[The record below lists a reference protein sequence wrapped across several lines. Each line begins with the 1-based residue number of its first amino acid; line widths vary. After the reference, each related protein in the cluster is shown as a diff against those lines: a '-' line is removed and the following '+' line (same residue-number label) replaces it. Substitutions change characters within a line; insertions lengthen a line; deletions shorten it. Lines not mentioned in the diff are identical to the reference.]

1 MLTNSE
7 IWYGIMKNEVKD
19 LEEVDR
25 LLLRRIVEVP
35 TSTPIESFY
44 LELGLS
50 PINAIIKAR
59 RINYLH
65 YLVSLE
71 DTEMLSRF
79 FQSQWRFPIKND
91 WVNQVK
97 DDFKDFNL
105 NYQLSEIKL
114 ISKTSWKK
122 RVKLKMKEYSLDQLN
137 KLKGNHSKM
146 EELFYP
152 ELRLQNYL
160 KDVEISVPVAKNL
173 FRWRTRT
180 AKFKLNYKGSYLSF
194 ACPSCLVQPDSQA
207 HSVQCPVVKQNVE
220 VKGEYK
226 DIFTEDIPA
235 DIANTL
241 LKISTLRKEII

>member
-1 MLTNSE
+1 
-7 IWYGIMKNEVKD
+7 MKTEVKD

-25 LLLRRIVEVP
+25 LLLRRIFEVP

-50 PINAIIKAR
+50 PINAMIKAR

-65 YLVSLE
+65 YLVNLE

-79 FQSQWRFPIKND
+79 FHSQWRFPIKND
-91 WVNQVK
+91 WVNQVQ
-97 DDFKDFNL
+97 DDLKDFNM
-105 NYQLSEIKL
+105 NHKLSELKL

-122 RVKLKMKEYSLDQLN
+122 KVKLNMKEYSLDLLN
-137 KLKGNHSKM
+137 KIKGNHSKM

-160 KDVEISVPVAKNL
+160 KDMDISVPVAKNL

-180 AKFKLNYKGSYLSF
+180 AKFKSF
-194 ACPSCLVQPDSQA
+194 LPG
-207 HSVQCPVVKQNVE
+207 PV
-220 VKGEYK
+220 
-226 DIFTEDIPA
+226 
-235 DIANTL
+235 
-241 LKISTLRKEII
+241 